1 MDAFLFSFNSV
12 FPIFLVMALG
22 YFLKHI
28 GVINDAFINVG
39 TKITFTVAIPCMVF
53 PSILNAHLEDTFD
66 LKLIIYAV
74 LATIVALLILRL
86 VVPRFIHEAA
96 SWSAFIQ
103 GAFRSNFIII
113 GFALASSLGGEAA
126 LAKTAMMLVFIGP
139 LYNILSVLVL
149 AEAEKGKEGHSI
161 AKSLYT
167 NPVLISTTLAII
179 LSLLNVQLPEFIS
192 SPIDMLGDMTLPLSL
207 LTLGG
212 SISFNKEE
220 VNLRQALVASTIKV
234 VIIPLI
240 FIPLAYLLGFRGI
253 DIIICLILFGS
264 PAAVSCFPMAYQM
277 GADHRL
283 SGMISAMTNTM
294 AILTLFLFVFALRIL
309 SII

>member
-1 MDAFLFSFNSV
+1 
-12 FPIFLVMALG
+12 
-22 YFLKHI
+22 
-28 GVINDAFINVG
+28 
-39 TKITFTVAIPCMVF
+39 
-53 PSILNAHLEDTFD
+53 
-66 LKLIIYAV
+66 
-74 LATIVALLILRL
+74 
-86 VVPRFIHEAA
+86 
-96 SWSAFIQ
+96 
-103 GAFRSNFIII
+103 
-113 GFALASSLGGEAA
+113 
-126 LAKTAMMLVFIGP
+126 
-139 LYNILSVLVL
+139 
-149 AEAEKGKEGHSI
+149 
-161 AKSLYT
+161 
-167 NPVLISTTLAII
+167 
-179 LSLLNVQLPEFIS
+179 
-192 SPIDMLGDMTLPLSL
+192 MLGDMTLPLSL

-277 GADHRL
+277 GANHRL
-283 SGMISAMTNTM
+283 SGMIIAMTNTM